1 MERRFSGT
9 PVVPGV
15 GMARVT
21 ILRTIAFTER
31 ENGDILDV
39 EGNLRKLHEGLSR
52 TAEAMQRLPVAHDSA
67 DAELVET
74 RLLMLRDPLFLEEME
89 RTIRSGQC
97 AENAVVRAA
106 RSFAEQLRA
115 IPDPYLSERSADI
128 EDVGRRLFCA
138 LTGEDPEDRL
148 SGEAPAILI
157 TKELFPSQVS
167 GFDPSRVAGIAAECC
182 GVAGHAAILA
192 GMKGIPLITGV
203 IGLTE
208 LAHEG
213 EEAILDGSAGDI
225 VLDPGEQT
233 RITYSARQLAFVA
246 ADGDAAA
253 SGPVVTK
260 DGERVHVSGNIGR
273 AEEAAEALA
282 KGGFGIGLFRTEFL
296 FLDRDVPPTEEE
308 HMNAYSSVLAAVS
321 PNPVIIR
328 TLDAGGD
335 KEIPFLKGRREDNP
349 FLGLRAIR
357 LCLARPGV
365 FRTQLRALLRSAP
378 SGRLWV
384 MFPMVTDVSELVA
397 AKALLRECAAELEK
411 EGKDFALPEKTGVMI
426 EVPSAA
432 IMADILAEEADFF
445 SVGTNDLTQYTL
457 ASDRGNADVAQLYS
471 PFHPA
476 VLRLIAS
483 VAKAA
488 ARGGIPAGIC
498 GEMAGDPLATPLLLG
513 LGVRELS
520 MSPIRIPLIRKTIRT
535 MDAGECALLAER
547 ALAMRSRADVIAELK
562 KAME

>member
-15 GMARVT
+15 GMARIR

-31 ENGDILDV
+31 ENDGICDV
-39 EGNLRKLHEGLSR
+39 EENLRKLHEGLSR
-52 TAEAMQRLPVAHDSA
+52 TAEAMQRLPFAPGSA
-67 DAELVET
+67 DGELAAT
-74 RLLMLRDPLFLEEME
+74 RLMMLRDPLFLEEME
-89 RTIRSGQC
+89 RTIRSGEC

-128 EDVGRRLFCA
+128 EDVGRQLFYT
-138 LTGEDPEDRL
+138 LTGENAEESP
-148 SGEAPAILI
+148 SAEAPSILV
-157 TKELFPSQVS
+157 TKELLPSQVS
-167 GFDPSRVAGIAAECC
+167 GFDPSYVAGIAAEFC

-192 GMKGIPLITGV
+192 GMKGIPLIAGV

-208 LAHEG
+208 LAREG
-213 EEAILDGSAGDI
+213 EEAILDGSAGDLI
-225 VLDPGEQT
+225 LDPREQT
-233 RITYSARQLAFVA
+233 RRTYSARQLAFVA
-246 ADGDAAA
+246 TGRDAAD
-253 SGPVVTK
+253 SDPVVTK
-260 DGERVHVSGNIGR
+260 DGQTIHVYGNIGR
-273 AEEAAEALA
+273 PEEAAETLA
-282 KGGFGIGLFRTEFL
+282 KGGDGIGLFRTEFL
-296 FLDRDVPPTEEE
+296 LLDRDVPPSEEE
-308 HMNAYSSVLAAVS
+308 HVNAYSSVLAAMS

-357 LCLARPGV
+357 LCLARPDV

-378 SGRLWV
+378 SGKLWI
-384 MFPMVTDVSELVA
+384 MLPMVTDVSELVA
-397 AKALLRECAAELEK
+397 AKALLSECAAELES

-432 IMADILAEEADFF
+432 LMADVLAEEADFF
-445 SVGTNDLTQYTL
+445 SLGTNDLTQYTL

-476 VLRLIAS
+476 VLRLLAS
-483 VAKAA
+483 VAKASA
-488 ARGGIPAGIC
+488 HRGIPAGIC

-513 LGVRELS
+513 LGFRELS
-520 MSPIRIPLIRKTIRT
+520 MSPSRIPLIRRTIRT
-535 MDAGECALLAER
+535 MDAAECALLAER
-547 ALAMRSRADVIAELK
+547 VLAKRSRTDVIAELK

>member
-15 GMARVT
+15 GMARIR
-21 ILRTIAFTER
+21 ILRTVAFTER
-31 ENGDILDV
+31 ENDGICDV
-39 EGNLRKLHEGLSR
+39 EENLRKLHEGLSR
-52 TAEAMQRLPVAHDSA
+52 TAETMEKLPAAPGSA
-67 DAELVET
+67 ERELAET
-74 RLLMLRDPLFLEEME
+74 RLMMLRDPLFLEEME
-89 RTIRSGQC
+89 RTIRSGRS
-97 AENAVVRAA
+97 AENAVVSAA

-128 EDVGRRLFCA
+128 EDVGRQLFCA
-138 LTGEDPEDRL
+138 LTGENAEEDPSVEIPVIVV
-148 SGEAPAILI
+148 A
-157 TKELFPSQVS
+157 KELLPSQVS
-167 GFDPSRVAGIAAECC
+167 GFDPPHVAGIAAECC

-192 GMKGIPLITGV
+192 GMKGIPLIVG
-203 IGLTE
+203 IAGLTE
-208 LAHEG
+208 LAREG
-213 EEAILDGSAGDI
+213 EEAILDGSAGDL
-225 VLDPGEQT
+225 VLDPEQRT
-233 RITYSARQLAFVA
+233 
-246 ADGDAAA
+246 AAA
-253 SGPVVTK
+253 YAARRRSFLDADNEPTDSDPLVTK
-260 DGERVHVSGNIGR
+260 DGQAVHAYGNIGR
-273 AEEAAEALA
+273 PEETAETLA
-282 KGGFGIGLFRTEFL
+282 KGGRGIGLFRTEFL
-296 FLDRDVPPTEEE
+296 FLDRDVPPSEEE
-308 HMNAYSSVLAAVS
+308 HMNAYSSVLAAMS

-378 SGRLWV
+378 SGRLWI
-384 MFPMVTDVSELVA
+384 MLPMVTDVSELVA
-397 AKALLRECAAELEK
+397 AKALLSECAAELES

-432 IMADILAEEADFF
+432 LMADVLAEEADFF
-445 SVGTNDLTQYTL
+445 SIGTNDLTQYTL

-476 VLRLIAS
+476 VLRLLAS

-488 ARGGIPAGIC
+488 AHRGIPAGIC

-513 LGVRELS
+513 LGFRELS
-520 MSPIRIPLIRKTIRT
+520 MSPARIPLIRRTIRT
-535 MDAGECALLAER
+535 MDAAECALLAER
-547 ALAMRSRADVIAELK
+547 VLALGNLTDVIAELK
-562 KAME
+562 RAAD